1 MTSQP
6 EPLRYAIDASGA
18 SMRVY
23 AAGVTEDNHE
33 RVVEAVQS
41 VLFSAASNAPG
52 VTARDAVDDLLA
64 DGAREVSDD
73 LIADAILSVTG
84 NVPVEPGREPSPDD
98 LLTIP
103 EATALTRLSRDTLRR
118 AVEAG
123 DLRKF
128 GTERRVLFLR
138 SDLLAWLETPRA
150 RVDRTPLETRSF
162 AAEGVNLGW

>member
-1 MTSQP
+1 MTAA

-23 AAGVTEDNHE
+23 AAGVTEENHQ
-33 RVVEAVQS
+33 RVVEAVS
-41 VLFSAASNAPG
+41 AVLFSAASNAPG
-52 VTARDAVDDLLA
+52 VTARDVVDDLLA
-64 DGAREVSDD
+64 SGVRETTDD

-84 NVPVEPGREPSPDD
+84 AGQPEAQPEAAPHD

-103 EATALTRLSRDTLRR
+103 EAVEYTRLSRDTLRR

-123 DLRKF
+123 ELRKF

-138 SDLLAWLETPRA
+138 SDLLAWLEAPKA
-150 RVDRTPLETRSF
+150 AVDRTPLESRDVRREGSRVSF
-162 AAEGVNLGW
+162 S